1 MWTWN
6 QAINA
11 PNPWNEINTQ
21 VQWEKR
27 GRGWSARVSKRI
39 MQSNIGNE
47 RFSHPGPKAQALPG
61 NNRNIIDLVP
71 RQNWGPNSQG
81 SWEQMQKHALIPRL
95 YLGPNPQG
103 LWEQTT
109 TSTITPGA
117 QKLTMWVYG
126 EKGDVYGALH
136 PLPWLIDL
144 KKIKLRKIIT
154 KLLGLYANSTQMD
167 KIVKMSK

>member
-1 MWTWN
+1 MLPSYEMKTTHKFN
-6 QAINA
+6 
-11 PNPWNEINTQ
+11 
-21 VQWEKR
+21 
-27 GRGWSARVSKRI
+27 GRKGVEDEVLEFPLRI

-71 RQNWGPNSQG
+71 RQNWGPSSQG

-109 TSTITPGA
+109 TSTITPGGPG
-117 QKLTMWVYG
+117 KLT
-126 EKGDVYGALH
+126 
-136 PLPWLIDL
+136 
-144 KKIKLRKIIT
+144 R
-154 KLLGLYANSTQMD
+154 
-167 KIVKMSK
+167 